1 MYGCV
6 RAFSKRKHREP
17 QKLEEIF
24 GRATN
29 RCLPWLYLRLD
40 MQSQSLI
47 WWQGHIC
54 HPNIDAISAET
65 NVLNLIPTCNV
76 CSNMTWQKR
85 RSSFAL
91 QRRNGSAAATAE
103 RRHNQIPVLQVLD
116 VSFTKGPSVTVLNK
130 WALIQRRGDKPHHK
144 WNLGRGKT
152 ESE

>member
-1 MYGCV
+1 
-6 RAFSKRKHREP
+6 
-17 QKLEEIF
+17 
-24 GRATN
+24 
-29 RCLPWLYLRLD
+29 

-65 NVLNLIPTCNV
+65 NVLDLIPTCNV

-91 QRRNGSAAATAE
+91 QRRTGSATAPTE

-130 WALIQRRGDKPHHK
+130 WALIQRRGDKPHRK

-152 ESE
+152 KSSKAQPEFTVFQVKQILWSFPAAMWFCVVGLL